1 MKTLCDRYSRSGV
14 WNTCIHKQR
23 KSSLQRGRKPG
34 ACLNY
39 AGFTRINAKI
49 KHSVSVMCKFRAVA
63 RLGRS
68 LSSLSS
74 SLSEWLHGLI
84 QSEIPNWCSCTPVIP
99 AGLCDSQSQC
109 NTIDNCA
116 MQFTTSMQYIST
128 SALQSLHWCNTIRHM
143 QCNSLHQ
150 YNIFRQELC
159 KIHYEKF
166 QFKNSMGFDSI

>member
-1 MKTLCDRYSRSGV
+1 MLPIACRSLHDDSIVHKNTHFSNGTSYSNPGLLDIGQDYMKTLCDRYSRSGV

-63 RLGRS
+63 RLCRS
-68 LSSLSS
+68 LSLLSS

-84 QSEIPNWCSCTPVIP
+84 QSEIPN
-99 AGLCDSQSQC
+99 
-109 NTIDNCA
+109 
-116 MQFTTSMQYIST
+116 
-128 SALQSLHWCNTIRHM
+128 
-143 QCNSLHQ
+143 
-150 YNIFRQELC
+150 
-159 KIHYEKF
+159 
-166 QFKNSMGFDSI
+166 